1 MNFALVS
8 AWLAVLAVQTPPRP
22 IEAAKAPVALTS
34 PVQDKNFYLL
44 SMLERTAA
52 AHQAVRTDA
61 TLAKLADAK
70 RASLGRAVEICNM
83 DLQCYAAAMR
93 WTDSESSTAAQALR
107 DLFHSSQS
115 LDRLVEGPL
124 RASGMFQRSHDRSK
138 EELLS
143 QAWLDAARG
152 INHII
157 DVYGTGKSG
166 RYPAVDA
173 VTYDVSSDAYRNMV
187 RLLASV
193 VNDQRAELDLFF
205 QPSLRFAMLLLE
217 INARDEAGRLEPLHT
232 GENAAAIRRIP
243 SIDWSRY
250 PYTVIV
256 VLGSGADRP
265 GVNLSPAGKLRTI
278 VAAKRFRDG
287 KAPLLL
293 VSGGYV
299 HPIQTP
305 FAEAVEMKKY
315 LIRELGVPANTI
327 LIDPHARHTT
337 TNLRNAAR
345 QIYRYGI
352 PFDRMAL
359 MTTDPGH
366 SSSIESPAFAERC
379 LRELGYLPYELGK
392 RISIFDLEFKP
403 CLDSL
408 QGDAMDPL
416 DP

>member
-1 MNFALVS
+1 MKFALAS
-8 AWLAVLAVQTPPRP
+8 AWLAVLAAQTSPRP
-22 IEAAKAPVALTS
+22 IEALKAPVALTS

-44 SMLERTAA
+44 STLERTAA
-52 AHQAVRTDA
+52 VRQAIKSDA
-61 TLAKLADAK
+61 ALARLAEAK
-70 RASLGRAVEICNM
+70 RASLGRAVETCNM

-93 WTDSESSTAAQALR
+93 WTDSESSAAAQAMRALSHR
-107 DLFHSSQS
+107 SEPLKRMID
-115 LDRLVEGPL
+115 GPL
-124 RASGMFQRSHDRSK
+124 RASGMFQRLHERSG
-138 EELLS
+138 EELVA

-152 INHII
+152 INQII
-157 DVYGTGKSG
+157 DVYGTGRSG
-166 RYPAVDA
+166 RYPAADA

-193 VNDQRAELDLFF
+193 VNDQRSEFDLFF

-217 INARDEAGRLEPLHT
+217 INARDEAGRLEPLDT

-243 SIDWSRY
+243 SLDWSRY

-315 LIRELGVPANTI
+315 LIRELGVPADAI

-392 RISIFDLEFKP
+392 RISPFDLEFKP

-408 QGDAMDPL
+408 QADAMDPL